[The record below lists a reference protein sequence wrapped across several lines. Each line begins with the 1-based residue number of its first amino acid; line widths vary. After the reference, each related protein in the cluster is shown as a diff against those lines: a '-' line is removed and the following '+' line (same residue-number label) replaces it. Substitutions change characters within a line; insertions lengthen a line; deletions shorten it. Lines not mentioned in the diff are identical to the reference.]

1 MIYEIPNDVPFI
13 RSPREPRATQRD
25 MKSNFGPTTI
35 RRRRWNRRDSEQ
47 FIANGG
53 GHIHDVVDRILIKTE
68 TPMNLLKRFH
78 GGALAR
84 GSVATAIQL
93 LKNYDHSEWQ
103 INSDSLASRQ
113 RQEITLV

>member
-1 MIYEIPNDVPFI
+1 MAV
-13 RSPREPRATQRD
+13 
-25 MKSNFGPTTI
+25 
-35 RRRRWNRRDSEQ
+35 
-47 FIANGG
+47 
-53 GHIHDVVDRILIKTE
+53 
-68 TPMNLLKRFH
+68 

-103 INSDSLASRQ
+103 INFDSLASRQ